1 MYTKYFGFNEKPFTL
16 TPNPRFIFLSKH
28 HKEAFAHLLYGIN
41 NHYGF
46 IELIGEVGTG
56 KTTVLRTLL
65 GQLQEENYRTA
76 LIFNPCLTG
85 SELLRS
91 INHEFGL
98 EAKSEYTN
106 ELLAELNR
114 FLLSETENGRTVV
127 LVIDEAQNL
136 KPEVLEQI
144 RLISNLETDNDKLI
158 QIILAGQPELE
169 ALLERPD
176 LRQLNQRIA
185 VRYRLK
191 SMSMNETR
199 DYIKHRM
206 EIAGDTGGVSF
217 TRYAIKW
224 IHLYTR
230 GVPRMINILCDR
242 ALLIGYGDERRR
254 ITSTLVSRGIREI
267 LNLPQAG
274 RQRLTLMAAA
284 VIVILCSLLAIVTVQ
299 QKTAASPKQAQPAPS
314 ETVSKNEASDSKTT
328 SASTKETAA
337 PVQKTESMSDVKTD
351 IQEDIL
357 TYDQHDFHIH
367 AFNAIAEKWGVRPI
381 KIFGGKLTIPD
392 IFSKLAEK
400 RNLQLAEFNGSLE
413 TALSYNLPLLAST
426 KASGNLGHYF
436 LAITAHNGDTLSISP
451 SLKGKE
457 SLAIKELNQALTG
470 RFYLVWQNRGQIP
483 TTLANGEARFEIRT
497 LQLLLQKAGFYKE
510 RIDGAYSS
518 ATIKGVRDFQHAK
531 GITDNPQLGELTLAV
546 LSFYDSTN
554 TIPTLKGHTSP

>member
-76 LIFNPCLTG
+76 LIFNPYLTG

-98 EAKSEYTN
+98 EAKSEYAN
-106 ELLAELNR
+106 ELLTELNR

-199 DYIKHRM
+199 DYIRHRM
-206 EIAGDTGGVSF
+206 EVAGDTGGVSF

-254 ITSTLVSRGIREI
+254 ITSTIISRGIREI

-274 RQRLTLMAAA
+274 RQRFVLFVTA
-284 VIVILCSLLAIVTVQ
+284 VIILLLVSLSILFIKEKIIAPGKSAKAISSETTSKKEVLSGSAAIPE
-299 QKTAASPKQAQPAPS
+299 KTAISSQN
-314 ETVSKNEASDSKTT
+314 TNKNDL
-328 SASTKETAA
+328 
-337 PVQKTESMSDVKTD
+337 Q
-351 IQEDIL
+351 QDIL
-357 TYDQHDFHIH
+357 FYDQQDFHIH
-367 AFNAIAEKWGVRPI
+367 AFNAMADTWSVRPV
-381 KIFGGKLTIPD
+381 KIFTTNLTIPD
-392 IFSKLAEK
+392 MFSKLAAK
-400 RNLQLAEFNGSLE
+400 RNLRLTGFKGTLE
-413 TALSYNLPLLAST
+413 TALSFNLPLLAAT
-426 KASGNLGHYF
+426 KASGNFGNYF
-436 LAITAHNGDTLSISP
+436 LSITEHNGEILSIAP
-451 SLKGKE
+451 SLKGRNT
-457 SLAIKELNQALTG
+457 LTTKELNQALTG
-470 RFYLVWQNRGQIP
+470 SFFLVWQNKGQIP
-483 TTLANGEARFEIRT
+483 DSLESGEARFEIRT
-497 LQLLLQKAGFYKE
+497 LQKLLQKAGFYKD
-510 RIDGAYSS
+510 RIDGVYSS
-518 ATIKGVRDFQHAK
+518 ATVQAIRDFQRSK
-531 GITDNPQLGELTLAV
+531 GITDNSHPGELTIAA
-546 LSFYDSTN
+546 LSIFDSQN
-554 TIPTLKGHTSP
+554 SVPTLKRHSNK